1 MNQNVQKNKL
11 VINSYQSSS
20 EKEFSKNK
28 KNNLIKSNPEINL
41 KKGNKRNYSKK
52 DYRKKEYIISVNN
65 ILNQIQEKV
74 KSKQSK
80 MISKSKITELS
91 NFKNISKEKTM
102 NNTFNTYNTYSNMNN
117 NMNQNSNSN
126 NTYINIAI
134 NNSSVEEFSKNE
146 ENSENIDKTDEIK
159 NNDNNSTKMRLQTSN
174 DFNINI
180 DKYFDSKNQDLP
192 YFREYYTT
200 KDKIKE
206 LDQTRTKLF
215 LSSQNF
221 YLRNKNRAILSK
233 INKLKNKDIEKELK
247 QLGYDY
253 TYSKKLNIY
262 SDLKRLPT
270 SVCFGKG
277 VSSMKAEDEDKEIY
291 QKTFLK
297 NLENKRKENQVNL
310 DNFHKLMTKGFC
322 CSKKNINKYDAI
334 LENKLIINSN
344 STRKY
349 KKKNQIVTGQNLYP
363 LLKEKKILKN
373 ILPKEIDYNT
383 QFTIND
389 VLNEEIHPLY
399 RYQKKNIN
407 FHSRLISHEIGFL
420 FVKTFA
426 LGKMVSRRQD
436 IINKKMDEKFNI
448 LSKILIEKGKEMAQ
462 SKKKLSDKEN
472 MKILRRKYLLE
483 KFETVIKKA
492 FYQFRRMKTDIR
504 TFLTITKND
513 IPIKYEEGLY
523 LFRAIKDLDLE
534 NIEQIIKKNYHYAL
548 FRDEFGQT
556 AMHICAKRN
565 MYQVISLLISR
576 LGDVNAQD
584 IYGRTPLMC
593 AVEKNHL
600 DTVCV
605 LLFNYADP
613 DITDKKGKRA
623 IDYLH
628 IRKKLLNKNEF
639 KIKRMLEYIRVVY
652 LFHRMMANEKDFDTF
667 IMNSLKYLM
676 KGELDINY
684 EDLLKINEEVLMDDK
699 EKKSYIKKYV

>member
-1 MNQNVQKNKL
+1 MNQNKQKNKL

-28 KNNLIKSNPEINL
+28 KKNLIKSNPEINF

-52 DYRKKEYIISVNN
+52 DFRKKEYIISVNN

-80 MISKSKITELS
+80 MISKSKLTEL
-91 NFKNISKEKTM
+91 SKEKTM
-102 NNTFNTYNTYSNMNN
+102 NNTFNTYNTYSNINN
-117 NMNQNSNSN
+117 NLNQNSNSN

-146 ENSENIDKTDEIK
+146 ENSGNIDKTDEIK
-159 NNDNNSTKMRLQTSN
+159 NNDNNSTKIRLHTSN

-180 DKYFDSKNQDLP
+180 DKYFNSKNQDLP
-192 YFREYYTT
+192 YFKEYYTT

-206 LDQTRTKLF
+206 LDKIRTKLY

-221 YLRNKNRAILSK
+221 YLRSKNRAILSK

-253 TYSKKLNIY
+253 TCSKKLNIY

-277 VSSMKAEDEDKEIY
+277 VSSMKAEAEEKEIY

-297 NLENKRKENQVNL
+297 NLENKKKENQVNA

-322 CSKKNINKYDAI
+322 CSRKNINKYDAV

-363 LLKEKKILKN
+363 LLKEKKILRN
-373 ILPKEIDYNT
+373 ILPKEIDYDT

-399 RYQKKNIN
+399 RYQRKNIT

-420 FVKTFA
+420 FVKNFA
-426 LGKMVSRRQD
+426 LGKMASRRQD
-436 IINKKMDEKFNI
+436 II
-448 LSKILIEKGKEMAQ
+448 Q
-462 SKKKLSDKEN
+462 
-472 MKILRRKYLLE
+472 Y
-483 KFETVIKKA
+483 
-492 FYQFRRMKTDIR
+492 
-504 TFLTITKND
+504 
-513 IPIKYEEGLY
+513 
-523 LFRAIKDLDLE
+523 
-534 NIEQIIKKNYHYAL
+534 
-548 FRDEFGQT
+548 
-556 AMHICAKRN
+556 
-565 MYQVISLLISR
+565 
-576 LGDVNAQD
+576 
-584 IYGRTPLMC
+584 
-593 AVEKNHL
+593 
-600 DTVCV
+600 
-605 LLFNYADP
+605 
-613 DITDKKGKRA
+613 
-623 IDYLH
+623 
-628 IRKKLLNKNEF
+628 
-639 KIKRMLEYIRVVY
+639 
-652 LFHRMMANEKDFDTF
+652 F
-667 IMNSLKYLM
+667 I
-676 KGELDINY
+676 
-684 EDLLKINEEVLMDDK
+684 
-699 EKKSYIKKYV
+699 